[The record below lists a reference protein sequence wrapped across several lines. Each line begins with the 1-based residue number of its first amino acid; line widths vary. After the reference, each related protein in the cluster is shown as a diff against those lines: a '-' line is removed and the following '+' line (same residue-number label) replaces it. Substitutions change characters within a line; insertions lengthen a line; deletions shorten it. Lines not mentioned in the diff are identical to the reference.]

1 VHGLDDVVV
10 EPVAVARRSTM
21 IAETMAA
28 IRADAF
34 AMTKRQLREPSLER
48 IHDAAPRHDPGI
60 IDAWAHPNT
69 LRAIREYVERTFKK
83 PG

>member
-1 VHGLDDVVV
+1 
-10 EPVAVARRSTM
+10 M

-48 IHDAAPRHDPGI
+48 IHDAMDVILA
-60 IDAWAHPNT
+60 
-69 LRAIREYVERTFKK
+69 RAVKGKIVLTTGR
-83 PG
+83 G